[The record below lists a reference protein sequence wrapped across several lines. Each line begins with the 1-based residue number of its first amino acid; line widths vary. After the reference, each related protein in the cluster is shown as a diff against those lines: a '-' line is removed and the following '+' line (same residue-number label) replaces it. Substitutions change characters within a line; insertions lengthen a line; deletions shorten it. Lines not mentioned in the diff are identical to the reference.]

1 MKHKPIPWAIALT
14 GVLYYALLIYWQSDE
29 LSGSGQARD
38 AAVFGLVFSVIYVAY
53 CMLCFQRDLPPG
65 LKDMPFVGRYGKLT
79 GWLVFGSIAV
89 YYVRPSAWGGYDEG
103 VGFFLVGILLL
114 GFAAAAILTCFMW
127 SGDQSSR
134 LYALSRFVDVYPT
147 ITKPERH
154 VRFNEKMWTTTFVL
168 IIYFGMTNV
177 MLFGLSGQA
186 LDLFSG
192 FRSIMA
198 GASGTIMHLGIGP
211 IVTGS
216 IIMQLFAGAKIIRLD
231 LSDSEDKAMYQGV
244 QKLLVL
250 IMIPIESIPQTYGFL
265 DPSEWL
271 IDAYGLGWANFVI
284 VAQLFAGSYLV
295 FLLDELVSK
304 WGIGSGISLFIA
316 AGVAQSTF
324 VGTLSPLATTTGAP
338 YSIQNPPSGTLPM
351 IFYMFRESTNYEMIQ
366 ANGFEIML
374 LTHVNPV
381 AALVSSIIVF
391 LVVAYAESSK
401 LELPLTH
408 GKVRGHRGKYPIR
421 LVYASNIPVILM
433 AALLANI
440 NMFTLLFWSHPTLSQ
455 TPILG
460 QNGWASASAFIGTY
474 EPGQTTASG
483 GFAWYASMVNGVN
496 DWLIPLLNQQGD
508 VFGHSLTQIM
518 VHVVFYVA
526 LMTVGSM
533 VFAKFW
539 IDTTNMGTKDV
550 AKQIER
556 TGMQIPGFRKN
567 PKVLEKILENYIPP
581 VTYFSGAFVGLLAA
595 GADLLGTVGNAT
607 GTGAGCR
614 YHPAYLRANP
624 KGTGHGNA
632 SDDPPVLRCRVILDV
647 GRERGSVHGG
657 RPSPKVPCFKSTALM
672 NSRWFQ
678 APTVLWH
685 AWRDVLFF
693 LPFVAFGLL
702 FIGVGIGGAA
712 VGAYEW
718 WMAGEEH
725 CISSDDEPLFTG
737 DGTAHCLDHDSQSS
751 FDTPEA
757 SGPIQ
762 IFKRK

>member
-14 GVLYYALLIYWQSDE
+14 GALYFGLLIYWQSDE
-29 LSGSGQARD
+29 LNGTSEQM
-38 AAVFGLVFSVIYVAY
+38 AAAQFGLVLSVIYVAY
-53 CMLCFQRDLPPG
+53 LMWCFQRDLPKG
-65 LKDMPFVGRYGKLT
+65 LQDAPVIGRYGKLI
-79 GWLVFGSIAV
+79 GWLALTSIAV
-89 YYVRPSAWGGYDEG
+89 WYVRPSAWGGYDEG
-103 VGFFLVGILLL
+103 VGFFLVGIVLL

-127 SGDQSSR
+127 SGDKSSR

-168 IIYFGMTNV
+168 IIYFAMTNV
-177 MLFGLSGQA
+177 MLYGLSGQA

-231 LSDSEDKAMYQGV
+231 LSNSDDKAMYQGV

-250 IMIPIESIPQTYGFL
+250 IMIPIEAIPQTYGFL
-265 DPSEWL
+265 DPQEFL
-271 IDAYGLGWANFVI
+271 IDSYGIGWANFVI

-304 WGIGSGISLFIA
+304 WGIGSGMSLFIA

-324 VGTLSPLATTTGAP
+324 VGTLSPLPVTKGLG
-338 YSIQNPPSGTLPM
+338 YSLSNPPSGTLPM
-351 IFYMFRESTNYEMIQ
+351 IFYMFREATNYEMISS
-366 ANGFEIML
+366 NGFETIL
-374 LTHVNPV
+374 LTHVNPL
-381 AALVSSIIVF
+381 AALFSSVVVF

-455 TPILG
+455 TPLLG
-460 QNGWASASAFIGTY
+460 RNGAGSLSKYIGTY
-474 EPGQTTASG
+474 EQGQTTASG

-496 DWLIPLLNQQGD
+496 DWLLPLLNQQGD
-508 VFGHSLTQIM
+508 VFGHSLSQIM
-518 VHVVFYVA
+518 VHVVFYVI

-533 VFAKFW
+533 IFAKFW

-607 GTGAGCR
+607 GTG
-614 YHPAYLRANP
+614 
-624 KGTGHGNA
+624 
-632 SDDPPVLRCRVILDV
+632 
-647 GRERGSVHGG
+647 
-657 RPSPKVPCFKSTALM
+657 
-672 NSRWFQ
+672 
-678 APTVLWH
+678 
-685 AWRDVLFF
+685 
-693 LPFVAFGLL
+693 LL
-702 FIGVGIGGAA
+702 LAVGIILRTYEQIQKEQAMEMHPMIRQFFGA
-712 VGAYEW
+712 
-718 WMAGEEH
+718 
-725 CISSDDEPLFTG
+725 D
-737 DGTAHCLDHDSQSS
+737 
-751 FDTPEA
+751 
-757 SGPIQ
+757 
-762 IFKRK
+762 

>member
-1 MKHKPIPWAIALT
+1 MRHKPIPWAIALT
-14 GVLYYALLIYWQSDE
+14 GVLYFGLLIYWQSDE
-29 LSGSGQARD
+29 LSSEI
-38 AAVFGLVFSVIYVAY
+38 AAQRNAAQFGLVLSVIYVAY
-53 CMLCFQRDLPPG
+53 LMWCFNRDLPEG
-65 LKDMPFVGRYGKLT
+65 LKDAPVIGRYGKLL
-79 GWLVFGSIAV
+79 GWLAISGVAV
-89 YYVRPSAWGGYDEG
+89 WYVRPDKWGGYDDG

-114 GFAAAAILTCFMW
+114 GFGAAAALTCFMW
-127 SGDQSSR
+127 SGDKSSR
-134 LYALSRFVDVYPT
+134 LYALHRFVDVYPT

-168 IIYFGMTNV
+168 IIYFAMTNV
-177 MLFGLSGQA
+177 MLYGLSGQA

-231 LSDSEDKAMYQGV
+231 LSNSEDKAMYQGV

-250 IMIPIESIPQTYGFL
+250 IMIPIEAIPQTYGFL
-265 DPSEWL
+265 DPMEFL
-271 IDAYGLGWANFVI
+271 IDSYGMGWANFVI

-304 WGIGSGISLFIA
+304 WGIGSGMSLFIA
-316 AGVAQSTF
+316 AGVSQSTF
-324 VGTLSPLATTTGAP
+324 VGTLSPLPVTNGLG
-338 YSIQNPPSGTLPM
+338 YSMTNPPSGTLPM
-351 IFYMFRESTNYEMIQ
+351 IFYMFREATNYEMISS
-366 ANGFEIML
+366 NGFETIL
-374 LTHVNPV
+374 LTHVNPL
-381 AALVSSIIVF
+381 AALFSSVVVF

-455 TPILG
+455 TPFLG
-460 QNGWASASAFIGTY
+460 REGYGSLSEYIGTY
-474 EPGQTTASG
+474 DQGQTTASG

-496 DWLIPLLNQQGD
+496 DWLLPLLNQTGD
-508 VFGHSLTQIM
+508 VYGHTLTQIM
-518 VHVVFYVA
+518 VHVVFYVV

-607 GTGAGCR
+607 GTG
-614 YHPAYLRANP
+614 
-624 KGTGHGNA
+624 
-632 SDDPPVLRCRVILDV
+632 
-647 GRERGSVHGG
+647 
-657 RPSPKVPCFKSTALM
+657 
-672 NSRWFQ
+672 
-678 APTVLWH
+678 
-685 AWRDVLFF
+685 
-693 LPFVAFGLL
+693 LL
-702 FIGVGIGGAA
+702 LAVGIILRTYEQIQKEQAMEMHPMIRQFFGA
-712 VGAYEW
+712 E
-718 WMAGEEH
+718 
-725 CISSDDEPLFTG
+725 
-737 DGTAHCLDHDSQSS
+737 
-751 FDTPEA
+751 
-757 SGPIQ
+757 
-762 IFKRK
+762 

>member
-1 MKHKPIPWAIALT
+1 MGKQSIPWAVGLT
-14 GVLYYALLIYWQSDE
+14 GLLYFGMLGYWQYDAFE
-29 LSGSGQARD
+29 TALFGSGNASQNAID
-38 AAVFGLVFSVIYVAY
+38 GAIFGFVFGVVYVAF
-53 CMLCFQRDLPPG
+53 MIWCFTRDLPEG
-65 LKDMPFVGRYGKLT
+65 LKEVPVIGRYGKMLA
-79 GWLVFGSIAV
+79 WLAFLGTAV
-89 YYVRPSAWGGYDEG
+89 WYCRPNAWYDG
-103 VGFFLVGILLL
+103 THQDLVGYLLVGVILL
-114 GFAAAAILTCFMW
+114 GFGAAAALTCFMY
-127 SGDQSSR
+127 SGEKSSR
-134 LYALSRFVDVYPT
+134 LYALRRFVDTYPT

-154 VRFNEKMWTTTFVL
+154 VRFNEKLWTTTLVL
-168 IIYFGMTNV
+168 IIYFAMTNV
-177 MLFGLSGQA
+177 MIWGLSGQA

-231 LSDSEDKAMYQGV
+231 LQDSEDKAMYQGV

-250 IMIPIESIPQTYGFL
+250 LMIPIESIPQTYGFL
-265 DPSEWL
+265 DPTENL
-271 IDAYGLGWANFVI
+271 ITNYGMGWANFVI

-324 VGTLSPLATTTGAP
+324 VGTLSPMPATSGMS
-338 YSIQNPPSGTLPM
+338 YSLQNPPSGTLPM
-351 IFYMFRESTNYEMIQ
+351 IFYMFREATNSEMISQ
-366 ANGFEIML
+366 NGFETIL

-381 AALVSSIIVF
+381 AALFSSVVVF

-440 NMFTLLFWSHPTLSQ
+440 NMFTLLFWNHPTLQ
-455 TPILG
+455 KTPILG
-460 QNGWASASAFIGTY
+460 KEGWGSMSEYIGTY
-474 EPGQTTASG
+474 EPGSSTPSG
-483 GFAWYASMVNGVN
+483 GFAWYSSMVNGVN

-508 VFGHSLTQIM
+508 IYGHSLWQIGG
-518 VHVVFYVA
+518 HVIFYVT

-539 IDTTNMGTKDV
+539 IDTTNMGSKDV

-567 PKVLEKILENYIPP
+567 PLVLERILERYIPP

-607 GTGAGCR
+607 GTG
-614 YHPAYLRANP
+614 
-624 KGTGHGNA
+624 
-632 SDDPPVLRCRVILDV
+632 
-647 GRERGSVHGG
+647 
-657 RPSPKVPCFKSTALM
+657 
-672 NSRWFQ
+672 
-678 APTVLWH
+678 
-685 AWRDVLFF
+685 
-693 LPFVAFGLL
+693 LL
-702 FIGVGIGGAA
+702 LAVGIILRTYEQIQKEQAMEMHPMLRQFFGA
-712 VGAYEW
+712 E
-718 WMAGEEH
+718 
-725 CISSDDEPLFTG
+725 
-737 DGTAHCLDHDSQSS
+737 
-751 FDTPEA
+751 
-757 SGPIQ
+757 
-762 IFKRK
+762 

>member
-14 GVLYYALLIYWQSDE
+14 GALYFGLLIYWQSDE
-29 LSGSGQARD
+29 LSGTSEQM
-38 AAVFGLVFSVIYVAY
+38 AAAQFGLVFSVIYVAY
-53 CMLCFQRDLPPG
+53 LMWCFQRDLPKG
-65 LKDMPFVGRYGKLT
+65 LQDAPVIGRYGKLI
-79 GWLVFGSIAV
+79 GWLALTATAV
-89 YYVRPSAWGGYDEG
+89 WYVRPGAWGGYDEG

-114 GFAAAAILTCFMW
+114 GFGAAAILTCFMW
-127 SGDQSSR
+127 SGDKSSR

-168 IIYFGMTNV
+168 IIYFAMTNV
-177 MLFGLSGQA
+177 MLYGLSGQA

-231 LSDSEDKAMYQGV
+231 LSNSDDKAMYQGV

-250 IMIPIESIPQTYGFL
+250 IMIPIEAIPQTYGFL
-265 DPSEWL
+265 DPQEFL
-271 IDAYGLGWANFVI
+271 IDSYGIGWANFVI

-304 WGIGSGISLFIA
+304 WGIGSGMSLFIA

-324 VGTLSPLATTTGAP
+324 VGTLSPLPVTKGLG
-338 YSIQNPPSGTLPM
+338 YSLSNPPSGTLPM
-351 IFYMFRESTNYEMIQ
+351 IFYMFREATNYEMISS
-366 ANGFEIML
+366 NGFETIL
-374 LTHVNPV
+374 LTHVNPL
-381 AALVSSIIVF
+381 AALFSSVVVF

-455 TPILG
+455 TPLLG
-460 QNGWASASAFIGTY
+460 RNGAGSLSKYIGTY
-474 EPGQTTASG
+474 EQGQTTASG

-496 DWLIPLLNQQGD
+496 DWLLPLLNQQGD
-508 VFGHSLTQIM
+508 VFGHSLSQIM
-518 VHVVFYVA
+518 VHVVFYVI

-533 VFAKFW
+533 IFAKFW

-607 GTGAGCR
+607 GTG
-614 YHPAYLRANP
+614 
-624 KGTGHGNA
+624 
-632 SDDPPVLRCRVILDV
+632 
-647 GRERGSVHGG
+647 
-657 RPSPKVPCFKSTALM
+657 
-672 NSRWFQ
+672 
-678 APTVLWH
+678 
-685 AWRDVLFF
+685 
-693 LPFVAFGLL
+693 LL
-702 FIGVGIGGAA
+702 LAVGIILRTYEQIQKEQAMEMHPMIRQFFGA
-712 VGAYEW
+712 E
-718 WMAGEEH
+718 
-725 CISSDDEPLFTG
+725 
-737 DGTAHCLDHDSQSS
+737 
-751 FDTPEA
+751 
-757 SGPIQ
+757 
-762 IFKRK
+762 

>member
-1 MKHKPIPWAIALT
+1 MGKQSIPWAVGLT
-14 GVLYYALLIYWQSDE
+14 GLLYFGMLGYWQYDAFE
-29 LSGSGQARD
+29 TALFGSGNATQNAID
-38 AAVFGLVFSVIYVAY
+38 GAIFGFTFGVIYVAF
-53 CMLCFQRDLPPG
+53 MIWCFTRDLPEG
-65 LKDMPFVGRYGKLT
+65 LKEVPVIGRYGKMLA
-79 GWLVFGSIAV
+79 WLAFLGTAV
-89 YYVRPSAWGGYDEG
+89 WYCRPNAWYDG
-103 VGFFLVGILLL
+103 THQDLVGYLLVGVILL
-114 GFAAAAILTCFMW
+114 GFGAAAALTCFMY
-127 SGDQSSR
+127 SGEKSSR
-134 LYALSRFVDVYPT
+134 LYALRRFVDTYPT

-154 VRFNEKMWTTTFVL
+154 VRFNEKLWTTTLVL
-168 IIYFGMTNV
+168 IIYFAMTNV
-177 MLFGLSGQA
+177 MIWGLSGQA

-231 LSDSEDKAMYQGV
+231 LQDSEDKAMYQGV

-250 IMIPIESIPQTYGFL
+250 LMIPIESIPQTYGFL
-265 DPSEWL
+265 DPTEAL
-271 IDAYGLGWANFVI
+271 ITNYGMGWANFVI

-324 VGTLSPLATTTGAP
+324 VGTLSPMPATSGLD
-338 YSIQNPPSGTLPM
+338 YSLQNPPSGTLPM
-351 IFYMFRESTNYEMIQ
+351 IFYMFREASNAEMISQ
-366 ANGFEIML
+366 NGFETIL

-381 AALVSSIIVF
+381 AALFSSVVVF

-440 NMFTLLFWSHPTLSQ
+440 NMFTLLFWNHPTLQ
-455 TPILG
+455 KTPILG
-460 QNGWASASAFIGTY
+460 KEGWGSMSEYIGTY
-474 EPGQTTASG
+474 EPGSSTPSG
-483 GFAWYASMVNGVN
+483 GFAWYSSMVNGVN

-508 VFGHSLTQIM
+508 IYGHSLWQIGG
-518 VHVVFYVA
+518 HVVFYVT

-539 IDTTNMGTKDV
+539 IDTTNMGSKDV

-567 PKVLEKILENYIPP
+567 PLVLERILERYIPP

-607 GTGAGCR
+607 GTG
-614 YHPAYLRANP
+614 
-624 KGTGHGNA
+624 
-632 SDDPPVLRCRVILDV
+632 
-647 GRERGSVHGG
+647 
-657 RPSPKVPCFKSTALM
+657 
-672 NSRWFQ
+672 
-678 APTVLWH
+678 
-685 AWRDVLFF
+685 
-693 LPFVAFGLL
+693 LL
-702 FIGVGIGGAA
+702 LAVGIILRTYEQIQKEQAMEMHPMLRQFFGA
-712 VGAYEW
+712 E
-718 WMAGEEH
+718 
-725 CISSDDEPLFTG
+725 
-737 DGTAHCLDHDSQSS
+737 
-751 FDTPEA
+751 
-757 SGPIQ
+757 
-762 IFKRK
+762 

>member
-1 MKHKPIPWAIALT
+1 MRHKPIPWAIALT
-14 GVLYYALLIYWQSDE
+14 GVLYFGLLIYWQSDE
-29 LSGSGQARD
+29 LSSEIAEQRT
-38 AAVFGLVFSVIYVAY
+38 AAQFGLVLSVIYVAY
-53 CMLCFQRDLPPG
+53 LMWCFNRDLPEG
-65 LKDMPFVGRYGKLT
+65 LKDAPVIGRYGKLM
-79 GWLVFGSIAV
+79 GWLAIAGIAV
-89 YYVRPSAWGGYDEG
+89 FYVRPSKWGGYEDG

-114 GFAAAAILTCFMW
+114 GFGAAAALTCFMW
-127 SGDQSSR
+127 SGDKSSR
-134 LYALSRFVDVYPT
+134 LYALHRFVDVYPT

-168 IIYFGMTNV
+168 IIYFAMTNV
-177 MLFGLSGQA
+177 MLYGLSGQA

-231 LSDSEDKAMYQGV
+231 LSNSEDKAMYQGV

-250 IMIPIESIPQTYGFL
+250 IMIPIEAIPQTYGFL
-265 DPSEWL
+265 DPMEFL
-271 IDAYGLGWANFVI
+271 IDSYGMGWANFVI

-304 WGIGSGISLFIA
+304 WGIGSGMSLFIA
-316 AGVAQSTF
+316 AGVSQSTF
-324 VGTLSPLATTTGAP
+324 VGTLSPLPVTSGLG
-338 YSIQNPPSGTLPM
+338 YSMSNPPSGTLPM
-351 IFYMFRESTNYEMIQ
+351 IFYMFREATNYEMISS
-366 ANGFEIML
+366 NGFETIL
-374 LTHVNPV
+374 LTHVNPI
-381 AALVSSIIVF
+381 AALFSSVVVF

-455 TPILG
+455 TPFLG
-460 QNGWASASAFIGTY
+460 REGYGSLSEYIGTY
-474 EPGQTTASG
+474 DQGQTTASG

-496 DWLIPLLNQQGD
+496 DWLLPLLNQQGD
-508 VFGHSLTQIM
+508 IYGHSLTQIM
-518 VHVVFYVA
+518 VHVIFYVV

-607 GTGAGCR
+607 GTG
-614 YHPAYLRANP
+614 
-624 KGTGHGNA
+624 
-632 SDDPPVLRCRVILDV
+632 
-647 GRERGSVHGG
+647 
-657 RPSPKVPCFKSTALM
+657 
-672 NSRWFQ
+672 
-678 APTVLWH
+678 
-685 AWRDVLFF
+685 
-693 LPFVAFGLL
+693 LL
-702 FIGVGIGGAA
+702 LAVGIILRTYEQIQKEQAMEMHPMIRQFFGA
-712 VGAYEW
+712 E
-718 WMAGEEH
+718 
-725 CISSDDEPLFTG
+725 
-737 DGTAHCLDHDSQSS
+737 
-751 FDTPEA
+751 
-757 SGPIQ
+757 
-762 IFKRK
+762 

>member
-1 MKHKPIPWAIALT
+1 MRHKPIPWAIALT
-14 GVLYYALLIYWQSDE
+14 GVLYFGLLIYWQSDE
-29 LSGSGQARD
+29 LSSEI
-38 AAVFGLVFSVIYVAY
+38 AAQRNAAQFGLVLSVIYVAY
-53 CMLCFQRDLPPG
+53 LLWCFNRDLPEG
-65 LKDMPFVGRYGKLT
+65 LKDAPVIGRYGKLL
-79 GWLVFGSIAV
+79 GWLAISGVAV
-89 YYVRPSAWGGYDEG
+89 WYVRPDKWGGYDDG

-114 GFAAAAILTCFMW
+114 GFGAAAALTCFMW
-127 SGDQSSR
+127 SGDKSSR
-134 LYALSRFVDVYPT
+134 LYALHRFVDVYPT

-168 IIYFGMTNV
+168 IIYFAMTNV
-177 MLFGLSGQA
+177 MLYGLSGQA

-231 LSDSEDKAMYQGV
+231 LSNSEDKAMYQGV

-250 IMIPIESIPQTYGFL
+250 IMIPIEAIPQTYGFL
-265 DPSEWL
+265 DPMEFL
-271 IDAYGLGWANFVI
+271 IDSYGMGWANFVI

-304 WGIGSGISLFIA
+304 WGIGSGMSLFIA
-316 AGVAQSTF
+316 AGVSQSTF
-324 VGTLSPLATTTGAP
+324 VGTLSPLPVTSGLG
-338 YSIQNPPSGTLPM
+338 YSMSNPPSGTLPM
-351 IFYMFRESTNYEMIQ
+351 IFYMFREATNYEMISS
-366 ANGFEIML
+366 NGFETIL
-374 LTHVNPV
+374 LTHVNPL
-381 AALVSSIIVF
+381 AALFSSVVVF

-455 TPILG
+455 TPFLG
-460 QNGWASASAFIGTY
+460 REGYGSLSEYIGTY
-474 EPGQTTASG
+474 DQGQTTASG

-496 DWLIPLLNQQGD
+496 DWLLPLLNQTGD
-508 VFGHSLTQIM
+508 VYGHSLTQIM
-518 VHVVFYVA
+518 VHVVFYVV

-567 PKVLEKILENYIPP
+567 PKVLEKILENYITP
-581 VTYFSGAFVGLLAA
+581 VTYFSEAFVGLLAA

-607 GTGAGCR
+607 GTG
-614 YHPAYLRANP
+614 
-624 KGTGHGNA
+624 
-632 SDDPPVLRCRVILDV
+632 
-647 GRERGSVHGG
+647 
-657 RPSPKVPCFKSTALM
+657 
-672 NSRWFQ
+672 
-678 APTVLWH
+678 
-685 AWRDVLFF
+685 
-693 LPFVAFGLL
+693 LL
-702 FIGVGIGGAA
+702 LAVGIILRTYEQIQKEQAMEMHPMIRQFFGA
-712 VGAYEW
+712 E
-718 WMAGEEH
+718 
-725 CISSDDEPLFTG
+725 
-737 DGTAHCLDHDSQSS
+737 
-751 FDTPEA
+751 
-757 SGPIQ
+757 
-762 IFKRK
+762 

>member
-14 GVLYYALLIYWQSDE
+14 GVLYFGLLIYWQSDE
-29 LSGSGQARD
+29 LSSEID
-38 AAVFGLVFSVIYVAY
+38 AVRNAAQFGLVMSVVYVAY
-53 CMLCFQRDLPPG
+53 LMWCFNRELPEG
-65 LKDMPFVGRYGKLT
+65 LKDAPVIGRYGKLL
-79 GWLVFGSIAV
+79 GWLAIAGIAV
-89 YYVRPSAWGGYDEG
+89 WYVRPAKWGGYEDG
-103 VGFFLVGILLL
+103 VGFFLVGVLLL
-114 GFAAAAILTCFMW
+114 GFGAAAALTCFMW
-127 SGDQSSR
+127 SGDKSSR
-134 LYALSRFVDVYPT
+134 LYALHRFVDVYPT

-168 IIYFGMTNV
+168 IIYFAMTNV
-177 MLFGLSGQA
+177 MLYGLSGQA

-231 LSDSEDKAMYQGV
+231 LSNSEDKAMYQGV

-250 IMIPIESIPQTYGFL
+250 IMIPIEAIPQTYGFL
-265 DPSEWL
+265 DPMEFL
-271 IDAYGLGWANFVI
+271 IDSYGMGWANFVI

-304 WGIGSGISLFIA
+304 WGIGSGMSLFIA
-316 AGVAQSTF
+316 AGVSQSTF
-324 VGTLSPLATTTGAP
+324 VGTLSPLPVTSGLG
-338 YSIQNPPSGTLPM
+338 YSMSNPPSGTLPM
-351 IFYMFRESTNYEMIQ
+351 IFYMFREATNYEMIRS
-366 ANGFEIML
+366 NGFESIL
-374 LTHVNPV
+374 LTHVNPL
-381 AALVSSIIVF
+381 AALFSSVVVF

-455 TPILG
+455 TPFLG
-460 QNGWASASAFIGTY
+460 REGYGSLSEYIGTY
-474 EPGQTTASG
+474 EQGQTTASG

-496 DWLIPLLNQQGD
+496 DWLLPLLNQTGD
-508 VFGHSLTQIM
+508 AFGHSLTQIM
-518 VHVVFYVA
+518 VHVVFYVV

-607 GTGAGCR
+607 GTG
-614 YHPAYLRANP
+614 
-624 KGTGHGNA
+624 
-632 SDDPPVLRCRVILDV
+632 
-647 GRERGSVHGG
+647 
-657 RPSPKVPCFKSTALM
+657 
-672 NSRWFQ
+672 
-678 APTVLWH
+678 
-685 AWRDVLFF
+685 
-693 LPFVAFGLL
+693 LL
-702 FIGVGIGGAA
+702 LAVGIILRTYEQIQKEQAMEMHPMIRQFFGA
-712 VGAYEW
+712 E
-718 WMAGEEH
+718 
-725 CISSDDEPLFTG
+725 
-737 DGTAHCLDHDSQSS
+737 
-751 FDTPEA
+751 
-757 SGPIQ
+757 
-762 IFKRK
+762 

>member
-1 MKHKPIPWAIALT
+1 MRHKPIPWAIALT
-14 GVLYYALLIYWQSDE
+14 GVLYFGLLIYWQSDE
-29 LSGSGQARD
+29 LSSEI
-38 AAVFGLVFSVIYVAY
+38 AAQRSAAQFGLVLSVIYVAY
-53 CMLCFQRDLPPG
+53 LLWCFQRDLPDG
-65 LKDMPFVGRYGKLT
+65 LKDAPVIGRYGKLL
-79 GWLVFGSIAV
+79 GWLAICGTAV
-89 YYVRPSAWGGYDEG
+89 WYVRPAKWGGYEEG

-114 GFAAAAILTCFMW
+114 GFGAAAALTCFMW
-127 SGDQSSR
+127 SGDNSSR
-134 LYALSRFVDVYPT
+134 LYALHRFVDVYPT

-168 IIYFGMTNV
+168 IIYFAMTNV
-177 MLFGLSGQA
+177 MLYGLSGQA

-231 LSDSEDKAMYQGV
+231 LTNSEDKAMYQGV

-250 IMIPIESIPQTYGFL
+250 IMIPIEAIPQTYGFL
-265 DPSEWL
+265 DPMEFL
-271 IDAYGLGWANFVI
+271 IDEYGLGWANFVI

-304 WGIGSGISLFIA
+304 WGIGSGMSLFIA
-316 AGVAQSTF
+316 AGVSQSTF
-324 VGTLSPLATTTGAP
+324 VGTLSPLPVTSGLG
-338 YSIQNPPSGTLPM
+338 YSMSNPPSGTLPM
-351 IFYMFRESTNYEMIQ
+351 IFYMFREATNYEMISS
-366 ANGFEIML
+366 NGFETIL
-374 LTHVNPV
+374 LTHVNPM
-381 AALVSSIIVF
+381 AALFSSIVVF

-455 TPILG
+455 TPFLG
-460 QNGWASASAFIGTY
+460 REGYGSLSEYIGTY
-474 EPGQTTASG
+474 EQGQTTASG

-496 DWLIPLLNQQGD
+496 DWLLPLLNQTGD
-508 VFGHSLTQIM
+508 AFGHSLTQIM
-518 VHVVFYVA
+518 VHVVFYVV

-607 GTGAGCR
+607 GTG
-614 YHPAYLRANP
+614 
-624 KGTGHGNA
+624 
-632 SDDPPVLRCRVILDV
+632 
-647 GRERGSVHGG
+647 
-657 RPSPKVPCFKSTALM
+657 
-672 NSRWFQ
+672 
-678 APTVLWH
+678 
-685 AWRDVLFF
+685 
-693 LPFVAFGLL
+693 LL
-702 FIGVGIGGAA
+702 LAVGIILRTYEQIQKEQAMEMHPMIRQFFGA
-712 VGAYEW
+712 E
-718 WMAGEEH
+718 
-725 CISSDDEPLFTG
+725 
-737 DGTAHCLDHDSQSS
+737 
-751 FDTPEA
+751 
-757 SGPIQ
+757 
-762 IFKRK
+762 

>member
-1 MKHKPIPWAIALT
+1 MGKQSIPWAVGLT
-14 GVLYYALLIYWQSDE
+14 GLLYFGMLGYWQYDAFE
-29 LSGSGQARD
+29 VALFGSGPVSASMQNTIDGAI
-38 AAVFGLVFSVIYVAY
+38 FGFFFGVIYVAF
-53 CMLCFQRDLPPG
+53 MVWCFTRDLPEG
-65 LKDMPFVGRYGKLT
+65 LKEVPIIGRYGKMLT
-79 GWLVFGSIAV
+79 WLAFLGTAV
-89 YYVRPSAWGGYDEG
+89 WYCRPNAWYDG
-103 VGFFLVGILLL
+103 THQDLVGYLLVGVILL
-114 GFAAAAILTCFMW
+114 GFGAAAALTCFMY
-127 SGDQSSR
+127 SGEKSSR
-134 LYALSRFVDVYPT
+134 LYALRRFVDTYPT

-154 VRFNEKMWTTTFVL
+154 VRFNEKLWTTTLVL
-168 IIYFGMTNV
+168 IIYFAMTNV
-177 MLFGLSGQA
+177 MIWGLSGQA

-231 LSDSEDKAMYQGV
+231 LQDSEDKAMYQGV

-250 IMIPIESIPQTYGFL
+250 LMIPIESIPQTYGFL
-265 DPSEWL
+265 DPTEAL
-271 IDAYGLGWANFVI
+271 ITNYGMGWANFVI

-324 VGTLSPLATTTGAP
+324 VGTLSPMPATSGID
-338 YSIQNPPSGTLPM
+338 YSLQNPPSGTLPM
-351 IFYMFRESTNYEMIQ
+351 IFYMFREASNAEMISQ
-366 ANGFEIML
+366 NGFETIL

-381 AALVSSIIVF
+381 AALFSSVVVF

-440 NMFTLLFWSHPTLSQ
+440 NMFTLLFWNHPTLQ
-455 TPILG
+455 KTPILG
-460 QNGWASASAFIGTY
+460 KEGWGSMSEYIGTY
-474 EPGQTTASG
+474 EPGSSTPSG
-483 GFAWYASMVNGVN
+483 GFAWYSSMVNGVN

-508 VFGHSLTQIM
+508 IYGHSLWQIGG
-518 VHVVFYVA
+518 HVVFYVT

-539 IDTTNMGTKDV
+539 IDTTNMGSKDV

-567 PKVLEKILENYIPP
+567 PLVLERILERYIPP

-607 GTGAGCR
+607 GTG
-614 YHPAYLRANP
+614 
-624 KGTGHGNA
+624 
-632 SDDPPVLRCRVILDV
+632 
-647 GRERGSVHGG
+647 
-657 RPSPKVPCFKSTALM
+657 
-672 NSRWFQ
+672 
-678 APTVLWH
+678 
-685 AWRDVLFF
+685 
-693 LPFVAFGLL
+693 LL
-702 FIGVGIGGAA
+702 LAVGIILRTYEQIQKEQAMEMHPMLRQFFGA
-712 VGAYEW
+712 E
-718 WMAGEEH
+718 
-725 CISSDDEPLFTG
+725 
-737 DGTAHCLDHDSQSS
+737 
-751 FDTPEA
+751 
-757 SGPIQ
+757 
-762 IFKRK
+762 

>member
-1 MKHKPIPWAIALT
+1 MGKQSIPWAVGLT
-14 GVLYYALLIYWQSDE
+14 GLLYFGMLGYWQYDAFE
-29 LSGSGQARD
+29 TALFGSGNASQNAID
-38 AAVFGLVFSVIYVAY
+38 GAIFGFVFGVVYVAF
-53 CMLCFQRDLPPG
+53 MIWCFTRDLPEG
-65 LKDMPFVGRYGKLT
+65 LKEVPVIGRYGKMLA
-79 GWLVFGSIAV
+79 WLAFLGTAV
-89 YYVRPSAWGGYDEG
+89 WYCRPNAWYDG
-103 VGFFLVGILLL
+103 THQDLVGYLLVGVILL
-114 GFAAAAILTCFMW
+114 GFGAAAALTCFMY
-127 SGDQSSR
+127 SGEKSSR
-134 LYALSRFVDVYPT
+134 LYALRRFVDTYPT

-154 VRFNEKMWTTTFVL
+154 VRFNEKLWTTTLVL
-168 IIYFGMTNV
+168 IIYFAMTNV
-177 MLFGLSGQA
+177 MIWGLSGQA

-231 LSDSEDKAMYQGV
+231 LQDSEDKAMYQGV

-250 IMIPIESIPQTYGFL
+250 LMIPIESIPQTYGFL
-265 DPSEWL
+265 DPTEAL
-271 IDAYGLGWANFVI
+271 ITNYGMGWANFVI

-324 VGTLSPLATTTGAP
+324 VGTLSPMPATSGLD
-338 YSIQNPPSGTLPM
+338 YSLQNPPSGTLPM
-351 IFYMFRESTNYEMIQ
+351 IFYMFREASNAEMISQ
-366 ANGFEIML
+366 NGFETIL

-381 AALVSSIIVF
+381 AALFSSVVVF

-440 NMFTLLFWSHPTLSQ
+440 NMFTLLFWNHPTLQ
-455 TPILG
+455 KTPILG
-460 QNGWASASAFIGTY
+460 KEGWGSMSEYIGTY
-474 EPGQTTASG
+474 EPGSSTPSG
-483 GFAWYASMVNGVN
+483 GFAWYSSMVNGVN

-508 VFGHSLTQIM
+508 IYGHSLWQIGG
-518 VHVVFYVA
+518 HVVFYVT

-539 IDTTNMGTKDV
+539 IDTTNMGSKDV

-567 PKVLEKILENYIPP
+567 PLVLERILERYIPP

-607 GTGAGCR
+607 GTG
-614 YHPAYLRANP
+614 
-624 KGTGHGNA
+624 
-632 SDDPPVLRCRVILDV
+632 
-647 GRERGSVHGG
+647 
-657 RPSPKVPCFKSTALM
+657 
-672 NSRWFQ
+672 
-678 APTVLWH
+678 
-685 AWRDVLFF
+685 
-693 LPFVAFGLL
+693 LL
-702 FIGVGIGGAA
+702 LAVGIILRTYEQIQKEQAMEMHPMLRQFFGA
-712 VGAYEW
+712 E
-718 WMAGEEH
+718 
-725 CISSDDEPLFTG
+725 
-737 DGTAHCLDHDSQSS
+737 
-751 FDTPEA
+751 
-757 SGPIQ
+757 
-762 IFKRK
+762 